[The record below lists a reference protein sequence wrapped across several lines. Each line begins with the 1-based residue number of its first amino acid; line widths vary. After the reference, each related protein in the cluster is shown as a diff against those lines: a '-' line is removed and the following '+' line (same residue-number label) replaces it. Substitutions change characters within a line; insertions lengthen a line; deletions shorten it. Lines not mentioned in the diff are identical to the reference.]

1 MINKIK
7 FYYFNFV
14 ILINKY
20 NILNKNIKNILKIKF
35 IKSKNNILIL

>member
-20 NILNKNIKNILKIKF
+20 NILSKNIKINILKIKF
-35 IKSKNNILIL
+35 IKIK

>member
-20 NILNKNIKNILKIKF
+20 NILNKNIKINILKIKF
-35 IKSKNNILIL
+35 IKIK